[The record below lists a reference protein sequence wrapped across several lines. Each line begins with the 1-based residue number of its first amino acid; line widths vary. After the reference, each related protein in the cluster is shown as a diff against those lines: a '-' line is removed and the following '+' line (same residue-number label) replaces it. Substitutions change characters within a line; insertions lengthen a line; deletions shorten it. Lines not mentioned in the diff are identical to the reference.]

1 MPILRSGVRRG
12 RPAGAAN
19 QQDQRGAN
27 PIEGEAIAT
36 RTRRR
41 RAAAGAPKN
50 RQHPAIDE
58 NLAAPQVRGKEEDGR
73 RLDEVRV
80 GGAGGAQNDEVG
92 KKKMDDVDS
101 GGRSA
106 DKPHAGED
114 EGSTAP
120 LPEKVWYLLLFFFLF
135 MGFFFV

>member
-1 MPILRSGVRRG
+1 MPVLRSGVRRG

-19 QQDQRGAN
+19 QQERREAN

-41 RAAAGAPKN
+41 RAAAEVPKN
-50 RQHPAIDE
+50 RQQPAIDE
-58 NLAAPQVRGKEEDGR
+58 NLAAAQVRAKEEDGR
-73 RLDEVRV
+73 RLDETCV

-92 KKKMDDVDS
+92 KKKMDDFDS

-106 DKPHAGED
+106 EKPHAGED

-120 LPEKVWYLLLFFFLF
+120 LPEKVWSLVI
-135 MGFFFV
+135 FVLVVD